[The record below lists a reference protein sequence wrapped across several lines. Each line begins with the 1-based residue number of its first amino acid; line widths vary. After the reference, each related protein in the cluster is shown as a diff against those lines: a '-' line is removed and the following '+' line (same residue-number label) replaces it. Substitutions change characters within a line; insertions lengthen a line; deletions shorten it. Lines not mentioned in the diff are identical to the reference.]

1 MFPKTNSTSSGN
13 VEGKEI
19 QKARYEESKEFQR
32 EIQSLR
38 LHLNITQSNVKEI
51 NKILKDLELA
61 YKMNKKTIT
70 DFLPL
75 LRPFCQDWSQ
85 CSSTQV

>member
-1 MFPKTNSTSSGN
+1 VK
-13 VEGKEI
+13 GKEI
-19 QKARYEESKEFQR
+19 QKSRYEKSKEFQR

-75 LRPFCQDWSQ
+75 LRPFCLSVLLLKSKHIHSD
-85 CSSTQV
+85 